1 MSEPQDLTG
10 QTFSRLTVIER
21 AEDQYS
27 ERGTK
32 KIMWR
37 CRCEC
42 GNETI
47 VGGSHLKSGHTRSCG
62 CLMKE
67 AAAEQGKSCRQYN
80 KYEFKDDYVIGY
92 TNKREPFYFDI
103 EDYDLV
109 KQYCWHTNRTGY
121 IHTNMPRSERNFTKR
136 FGMFLHRLIMD
147 CPDDMVIDHIN
158 HNPADNRKSNLRI
171 VTPLQNGFNKTVLCN
186 STSGVTGVSWSKQL
200 NKWRAYIMLHNK
212 QINLGCYKNFE
223 DAVAARKKAEEEIFG
238 EYSYDNSIKISS
250 SVVTD

>member
-67 AAAEQGKSCRQYN
+67 SAAKQGRASRQYN

-92 TNKREPFYFDI
+92 TNQGCPFYFDI
-103 EDYDLV
+103 DDYNLV
-109 KQYCWHTNRTGY
+109 KQYCWYKYNGY
-121 IHTNMPRSERNFTKR
+121 ITTNTPIELKNTNKYKNQIR
-136 FGMFLHRLIMD
+136 LHRLIMN
-147 CPDDMVIDHIN
+147 CPDDMVVDHIN
-158 HNPADNRKSNLRI
+158 HDPTDNRKSNLRI
-171 VTPLQNGFNKTVLCN
+171 ATPLQNGFNRSTLCN
-186 STSGVTGVSWSKQL
+186 STSGVTGVSQYKDTG
-200 NKWRAYIMLHNK
+200 KWRAYIMLHNK
-212 QINLGCYKNFE
+212 QLYLGTYTNFE
-223 DAVAARKKAEEEIFG
+223 DAVAARKKAEEKIFG
-238 EYSYDNSIKISS
+238 EYSYDNSVKISS
-250 SVVTD
+250 PIVTD